1 MAISACPNCSSKR
14 LFRAK
19 KAAGSGGGYAPD
31 YLPGLGSSI
40 WRGATFDVVVCQDCG
55 LTRLFASP
63 EARGKLPE
71 SDKWERV

>member
-19 KAAGSGGGYAPD
+19 KGVASGGGYAPN
-31 YLPGLGSSI
+31 YLLGLHTSMFSP
-40 WRGATFDVVVCQDCG
+40 ATFEVVVCQDCG
-55 LTRLFASP
+55 LTRFFASP
-63 EARGKLPE
+63 EARAKLPD